1 MIIQIKLIML
11 FLEIRYFGTRYD
23 IPRICKDYN
32 VEGIFFTISNIS
44 NEDRRSILEIC
55 QETGC
60 KVRILPGTKELI
72 KDKPIM
78 QSFRDVEIE
87 DLLRKRPNKIR

>member
-1 MIIQIKLIML
+1 ML
-11 FLEIRYFGTRYD
+11 FLEIKYFGTRYD
-23 IPRICKDYN
+23 IPRICKENN

-44 NEDRRSILEIC
+44 NKDRRDILEIC

-78 QSFRDVEIE
+78 QSFRNVEIE
-87 DLLRKRPNKIR
+87 DLLRKGPNKIR

>member
-1 MIIQIKLIML
+1 ML
-11 FLEIRYFGTRYD
+11 FLEIGYFGTRYD

-44 NEDRRSILEIC
+44 NEDRRNILEIC

-78 QSFRDVEIE
+78 QSFRDVQIE
-87 DLLRKRPNKIR
+87 DLLRKRANKIRQQKYF